1 MDIKP
6 WKQMRS
12 LRKKVPESTRGLQS
26 STLSP
31 WGHANIWGLTEEE
44 EEEETELF
52 PMDSLKP

>member
-44 EEEETELF
+44 EETELF